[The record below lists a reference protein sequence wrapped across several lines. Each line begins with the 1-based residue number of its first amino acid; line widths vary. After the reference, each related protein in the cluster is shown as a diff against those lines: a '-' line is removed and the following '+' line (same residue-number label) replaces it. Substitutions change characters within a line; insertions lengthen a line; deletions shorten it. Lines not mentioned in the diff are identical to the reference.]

1 MAGIFSQFRSQA
13 PRNISP
19 TPSTSFNTN
28 MSTSSRKR
36 ARENTV
42 EEEVKIESATSSF
55 RHNFPKRSRLSL
67 AADNG
72 GSVVSDDEDEDEE
85 QATNGAYDTLND
97 DGNVHS
103 IGGHLDS
110 GDDDDSDFGVNDL
123 IGTQILEKQMRQ
135 HKENMASEEGVIEEV
150 FCRNFMCHTK
160 LRIKLGPLINF
171 IIGHNGSGK
180 SAVLTALTVCLGES
194 ARKTNR
200 GGNLKG
206 MIKEGQE
213 SATLAVKIKNR
224 GEGAYK
230 PELYGASIT
239 IERNFSRSGSNN
251 GYKIKSSEDKTITTK
266 KADLDDLLDF
276 FSLQIDNPI
285 NVLTQD
291 LARQFLSNSTPVD
304 KYKFFIRG
312 TRLEDLDR
320 DYNIMEENHDKISA
334 KLASRKEDIPELKN
348 RYDQAEA
355 KRKRL
360 TKAETIRR
368 RLQEVSNQH
377 AWAQVAEVEDK
388 VEQYNET
395 VERAKQSVL
404 EAEEESVTKRGTY
417 EGHNQASET
426 SERLVETLTADL
438 VPLGASRQTE
448 KEQFDAARAEV
459 TNVMTGEREIRDH
472 LKNTKKRVK
481 DLEADLKAERDR
493 IAGQEGEEHGAR
505 LDKLEDLKA
514 AVETAKREQSEHAE
528 KLDEL
533 IRLKDQTYQA
543 YEAAKG
549 PKAKAVDELRNAE
562 RELNKLQRA
571 EGRPFDGYPAYMN
584 ELLREIREETR
595 WRDGRRAF
603 PVGPI
608 GSHVRLSKPQWS
620 WQLEKTFG
628 ARLDGFI
635 VTNNQDFRTLKQVF
649 GRVNFGKPGPPTIF
663 VLDAEPLNVN
673 VPHDDTLDTIMKIL
687 TIDNELVRNCLIIN
701 VAIEQIVL
709 FEKRNDA
716 QRYLLDGAK
725 PANVK
730 AVMYI
735 GNDPKNAVRL
745 EVNNGQAK
753 SSPVQ
758 GWTGTLRM
766 QTDHDQQMH
775 IQRGLV
781 DRQKRLH
788 HDAEQDER
796 QKRDAMTRAGQ
807 DVKRWEREAQALK
820 TAYQRA
826 EDAVEGQKNEIE
838 RNKPQDGKMQELER
852 QLTEAKDDLDGYGAS
867 FQDAVTAKDKTGKA
881 SKAAKDRLD
890 AEDEKYNAAAARL
903 EEAKENCD
911 RLNKLRQGA
920 LLVMNKA
927 LEDVA
932 AAETYVT
939 QAEQKRDA
947 EKNTLIEYTTEAT
960 KISRRV
966 PLTDGT
972 TTKQLDVI
980 IDRLNKDIAQ
990 QERSAGGN
998 AEELALQWQKAK
1010 KEYDDAVSS
1019 LEGAEIRRKHIFN
1032 TLGYR
1037 RKRWNMFRKMI
1048 SYRARTMFR
1057 LLLHE
1062 RGFRGQVLID
1072 HRAKELDVNIEPD
1085 STKLDESGRSAKGL
1099 SGGEKSF
1106 STICLLLSVWEAM
1119 GSPIRCLDEFDVFMD
1134 SVNRSKSVE
1143 IMMQVARRAVGRQFI
1158 LITPQ
1163 SMDNVTMGD
1172 DVRVHKMS
1180 DPERGQGVLPF
1191 TQG

>member
-42 EEEVKIESATSSF
+42 EEEVEIESATSSF

-97 DGNVHS
+97 DGSVHS

-123 IGTQILEKQMRQ
+123 IGTQILENQMRQ

-377 AWAQVAEVEDK
+377 AWAQVAEVEEK

-417 EGHNQASET
+417 EGHNQAFET

-438 VPLGASRQTE
+438 VPLEASRKAE
-448 KEQFDAARAEV
+448 KEQFDAAKAEV
-459 TNVMTGEREIRDH
+459 LNVRTSERDIRDH
-472 LKNTKKRVK
+472 LMNAKKRMK
-481 DLEADLKAERDR
+481 ELEADLKAERHR

-505 LDKLEDLKA
+505 LDRLEELKA
-514 AVETAKREQSEHAE
+514 AFESAKQQQSEHAE
-528 KLDEL
+528 KLAEL
-533 IRLKDQTYQA
+533 TRAKDQAYEA

-549 PKAKAVDELRNAE
+549 PRAKAADELREAE
-562 RELNKLQRA
+562 RELSGLQRTQ
-571 EGRPFDGYPAYMN
+571 GRPSERYPPYMTDLVRRIN
-584 ELLREIREETR
+584 RDSR
-595 WRDGRRAF
+595 WRYGTP

-608 GSHVRLSKPQWS
+608 GNHVRLLKAKWS
-620 WQLEKTFG
+620 RQLEKTFG
-628 ARLDGFI
+628 PLLEGFI
-635 VTNNQDFRTLKQVF
+635 ATNNEDFRVLKDIFRVVDF
-649 GRVNFGKPGPPTIF
+649 GRNNTPPIF
-663 VLDAEPLNVN
+663 MGDAEPLNLN
-673 VPHDDTLDTIMKIL
+673 VPRDGTLDTIMKVL

-709 FEKRNDA
+709 FDKREA
-716 QRYLLDGAK
+716 AERYLIDGAK
-725 PANVK
+725 PEHVK

-735 GNDPKNAVRL
+735 GNNVNNAVRL
-745 EVNNGQAK
+745 EVNNNQQAK
-753 SSPVQ
+753 SSPVPA
-758 GWTGTLRM
+758 WTGALRM
-766 QTDHDQQMH
+766 QIDSDQQ
-775 IQRGLV
+775 
-781 DRQKRLH
+781 LH
-788 HDAEQDER
+788 HQRTTVDHHKRVHHDKEQIER
-796 QKRDAMTRAGQ
+796 EKRDAMTKAGQ
-807 DVKRWEREAQALK
+807 DIKRWEREAQALK
-820 TAYQRA
+820 VAVQQA
-826 EDAVEGQKNEIE
+826 EDAVEVQRNEIE

-852 QLTEAKDDLDGYGAS
+852 QLTEAKDEFDGYGAS
-867 FQDAVTAKDKTGKA
+867 FGDATNARDKAGVV
-881 SKAAKDRLD
+881 SNAARDRFH

-939 QAEQKRDA
+939 QAEQKRDV

-980 IDRLNKDIAQ
+980 IERLNKDIAQ

-1010 KEYDDAVSS
+1010 KEYDDAVS
-1019 LEGAEIRRKHIFN
+1019 
-1032 TLGYR
+1032 
-1037 RKRWNMFRKMI
+1037 
-1048 SYRARTMFR
+1048 
-1057 LLLHE
+1057 
-1062 RGFRGQVLID
+1062 
-1072 HRAKELDVNIEPD
+1072 
-1085 STKLDESGRSAKGL
+1085 
-1099 SGGEKSF
+1099 
-1106 STICLLLSVWEAM
+1106 
-1119 GSPIRCLDEFDVFMD
+1119 
-1134 SVNRSKSVE
+1134 
-1143 IMMQVARRAVGRQFI
+1143 
-1158 LITPQ
+1158 
-1163 SMDNVTMGD
+1163 
-1172 DVRVHKMS
+1172 
-1180 DPERGQGVLPF
+1180 
-1191 TQG
+1191 

>member
-42 EEEVKIESATSSF
+42 EEEVEIESATSSF

-97 DGNVHS
+97 DGSVHS

-417 EGHNQASET
+417 EGHNQAFET

-438 VPLGASRQTE
+438 VPLAALRQTE

-481 DLEADLKAERDR
+481 DLETDLKAERDR

-505 LDKLEDLKA
+505 LDKLEELKA
-514 AVETAKREQSEHAE
+514 AVETAKREHQEHAE

-543 YEAAKG
+543 YENAKG
-549 PKAKAVDELRNAE
+549 PRANAAEELRDAE
-562 RELNKLQRA
+562 RSLAEKQRGR
-571 EGRPFDGYPAYMN
+571 GRPFDNYFHFQENLVNA
-584 ELLREIREETR
+584 IRSESR
-595 WRDGRRAF
+595 WRVR
-603 PVGPI
+603 PVGPMGQHI
-608 GSHVRLSKPQWS
+608 RLKDPKWS
-620 WQLEKTFG
+620 TLLESTFG
-628 ARLDGFI
+628 KALESYV
-635 VTNNQDFRTLKQVF
+635 VTNNEDFHLLRDVMRRAKI
-649 GRVNFGKPGPPTIF
+649 KPENMPNIF
-663 VLDAEPLNVN
+663 TGDPDA
-673 VPHDDTLDTIMKIL
+673 LDTTGKTPAANLETIMSVL
-687 TIDNELVRNCLIIN
+687 VIDNTLVRNTLIIN
-701 VAIEQIVL
+701 QGIDQVVLIED
-709 FEKRNDA
+709 RNEA
-716 QRYLLDGAK
+716 QSFMFDPPTK
-725 PANVK
+725 PHNVK
-730 AVMYI
+730 AVMCKVTNGI
-735 GNDPKNAVRL
+735 NGLRL
-745 EVNNGQAK
+745 ERTNAGNSK
-753 SSPVQ
+753 TSPVH
-758 GWTGTLRM
+758 GWKHARM
-766 QTDHDQQMH
+766 QTDHESGIRHQQG
-775 IQRGLV
+775 IVSQF
-781 DRQKRLH
+781 KRSHQDL
-788 HDAEQDER
+788 EQVER

-807 DVKRWEREAQALK
+807 DVKRWERDAQALK

-826 EDAVEGQKNEIE
+826 EDAVEAQKNDIE